1 MANKAPHLHSSTRK
15 MANNYLSGL
24 SKKYHR
30 EIPIS
35 ESINTLKDK
44 FGIVVLQEAGTE
56 WSGILVGPEGSMNLP
71 LAPFNTT
78 IGTDVP
84 PAPDKIYPPYNNS
97 VLAFQWYQVD
107 NGNY

>member
-1 MANKAPHLHSSTRK
+1 MTKIKGKLQILPEVQNHDCRTKSRAKGFIKFIEMANKAPHLHSSTRK

-56 WSGILVGPEGSMNLP
+56 
-71 LAPFNTT
+71 
-78 IGTDVP
+78 
-84 PAPDKIYPPYNNS
+84 
-97 VLAFQWYQVD
+97 
-107 NGNY
+107 

>member
-1 MANKAPHLHSSTRK
+1 

-56 WSGILVGPEGSMNLP
+56 
-71 LAPFNTT
+71 
-78 IGTDVP
+78 
-84 PAPDKIYPPYNNS
+84 
-97 VLAFQWYQVD
+97 
-107 NGNY
+107 